1 LIEQNA
7 LLALEA
13 AHRAYVMPS
22 GAITLSGDAKSLLH
36 DPRIREADLG
46 EARPSDHK
54 LIPATAR
61 HLVAVLST
69 HTLCGIKFFKN
80 QK

>member
-46 EARPSDHK
+46 EARPK
-54 LIPATAR
+54 
-61 HLVAVLST
+61 
-69 HTLCGIKFFKN
+69 
-80 QK
+80 